1 MPMRNESLPEV
12 GTRLENGDR
21 VIGTFLDKYE
31 QSRVLLRGRRGVRVK
46 HHREPQAYFF
56 SRAIAPLV
64 AARVKAARK
73 ARGWTLLQFAH
84 RLGWRDGNPK
94 ERVWAV
100 ENATRRHGM
109 LLGTLFHVANTLGLD
124 WTELLPSPGEVR
136 QAIWTQRD
144 KSRRR

>member
-1 MPMRNESLPEV
+1 MKTEMPEP

-21 VIGTFLDKYE
+21 VVGAVVDKYE
-31 QSRVLLRGRRGVRVK
+31 QTRIVVRSRHGTRICHAK
-46 HHREPQAYFF
+46 EPEAYFY

-94 ERVWAV
+94 ERVWAI

-109 LLGTLFHVANTLGLD
+109 LLGTLFHVAETLGLA
-124 WTELLPSPGEVR
+124 WTDLLPSVEEAR
-136 QAIWTQRD
+136 AAIKTQRAAG
-144 KSRRR
+144 K